1 MGKDTDAGKDWEQEE
16 REWERMHWLDGIA
29 DSVSLSKLWEM
40 VKDKEASCA
49 ATQWDRRVGHTL
61 ATEQQG
67 AIL

>member
-1 MGKDTDAGKDWEQEE
+1 MVGCITDSMD
-16 REWERMHWLDGIA
+16 MN
-29 DSVSLSKLWEM
+29 LSNLQEM

-67 AIL
+67 AILQ